1 MEQISSQGVLKGTYT
16 KLACLFVYLITG
28 SHGWIYLRKK
38 KKKRTIQ
45 EAAIPMSSVLVRC
58 DENPKGGKN
67 DGGKEIKLEG
77 PGG

>member
-38 KKKRTIQ
+38 KKKEQYRKQQYLCHQSWLDVMRTQ
-45 EAAIPMSSVLVRC
+45 KVAKMMGV
-58 DENPKGGKN
+58 KK
-67 DGGKEIKLEG
+67 
-77 PGG
+77 